1 VHRFHD
7 VMFRIFGHRYC
18 CAVPS
23 WTAHIGFRWEPCGE
37 GRWNLYNAIWALK
50 ARIRLAM
57 R

>member
-1 VHRFHD
+1 MHRFHD